1 MAGESPDRSDREK
14 SSGKTT
20 EHTPPVPSTRSTKR
34 QTGAPDTA
42 PATGAA
48 PEEEPGGEP
57 DAKPGDRSRAA
68 AGTES
73 RTESRTEPE
82 AEAAATPEA
91 GTEPASE
98 AGAAP
103 ERDADDAEAE
113 AGAEPS
119 GGSGAGSGATAV
131 LGIRDVPAD
140 AGAEDDG
147 DGDAERPP
155 GKDAT
160 TDLGVRDT
168 ADADRNADGDSVGD
182 RTDGA
187 DDADGER
194 DGTGGGDA
202 RLRDAV
208 AAWVSS
214 DEPEADA
221 GKGEGKGEGDAS
233 AEKADKPE
241 SPRTEAGSAAEEP
254 VRPPAADPRRIG
266 GTDRPT
272 AMFGVLR
279 PEDTAAGPAGEE
291 SARERAERMTAAF
304 FGTSRDDADDPA
316 GKAPGDA
323 DASDTADARIDQPT
337 TAFRLPPG
345 SGTTSAPARGESD
358 AERTSQ
364 FVPLKPDLPD
374 RSSAGAKATDAPAKP
389 AGDPRAATGAA
400 LPPSAPPAAP
410 PAPSA
415 PPKGAD
421 TGAKAAGI
429 AATTGTAPADPSE
442 TTQQPAVDPPP
453 LDLLAQLTNKPPP
466 PETPMR
472 TAVRRVK
479 IWTPLAAL
487 LAIVFVIAQSVRPLP
502 DVSLSLTAPASYAFE
517 GAKPAMPWPDE
528 GQAFV
533 EVSGLGVLGSKGGRK
548 SVSIGSVAKT
558 MTAYVVLKKHPLKKN
573 SPGPSI
579 KVDKKAE
586 EDGKLGEGNGG
597 ESVLDTVKEG
607 DELSE
612 RDALS
617 ALMIPSANNIARLL
631 ARWHSDGSE
640 TAFVKEMNKAAE
652 ELGMSDT
659 TYTDP
664 SGLKESTRSTAE
676 DQVKLAKKVMEIP
689 ALVEITKL
697 PEWTDPS
704 GKKWR
709 NYNTLVPFDGA
720 IGIKTGSTTVAGGN
734 LLFAGHKKIGDT
746 TQLIVGAVLG
756 QHKPPIIDTANAV
769 SKDLLVAAGDALAA
783 RKVVE
788 KGDVVGH
795 VDDQLGG
802 KTPVVATEDVTAI
815 GWPGLKVELGLE
827 EDEDGAPHTAD
838 AGEKVG
844 VLTAG
849 DGPGQVKVPVA
860 LQEDLAEPGFGAK
873 LTRFL

>member
-48 PEEEPGGEP
+48 PEKEPGGEP

-68 AGTES
+68 A

-91 GTEPASE
+91 AAEPASE

-119 GGSGAGSGATAV
+119 GGSGAGSGATTV
-131 LGIRDVPAD
+131 FGIRDVPAD
-140 AGAEDDG
+140 AGADDG
-147 DGDAERPP
+147 GDAERPP

-168 ADADRNADGDSVGD
+168 ADADRNGDGGGD
-182 RTDGA
+182 RTDDA

-221 GKGEGKGEGDAS
+221 GKGENGENEDAGKGAGDAS
-233 AEKADKPE
+233 AEKAGKPE
-241 SPRTEAGSAAEEP
+241 SPRTEAGSAAAEP
-254 VRPPAADPRRIG
+254 VRPPAADPRG
-266 GTDRPT
+266 VAGTDRPT

-279 PEDTAAGPAGEE
+279 PEDTAE

-316 GKAPGDA
+316 GDAAGDA

-345 SGTTSAPARGESD
+345 SGTTSTPTGRESD

-400 LPPSAPPAAP
+400 LPPSAPPAT
-410 PAPSA
+410 SA
-415 PPKGAD
+415 PPEGAD
-421 TGAKAAGI
+421 TGAQAAG
-429 AATTGTAPADPSE
+429 TTGAAPADPSE

-652 ELGMSDT
+652 ELGMSNT